1 MPEPSQ
7 QEVVTPQNGHP
18 VLDLS
23 FPHQMRALMAEEGCE
38 FELDAERKRNYFEP
52 EDSGGGLLD
61 EHAADEIFNRIYS
74 RDTRDA
80 SDEDDDDDYEEGG
93 FERRAAKM
101 ENVTSDGGIKKKI
114 LHCSQRGAKRPPD
127 VGWITVR

>member
-1 MPEPSQ
+1 
-7 QEVVTPQNGHP
+7 
-18 VLDLS
+18 
-23 FPHQMRALMAEEGCE
+23 MRALMAEEGCE
-38 FELDAERKRNYFEP
+38 FELDAERKRNYFEADD
-52 EDSGGGLLD
+52 DSGAGGLLD

>member
-1 MPEPSQ
+1 
-7 QEVVTPQNGHP
+7 
-18 VLDLS
+18 
-23 FPHQMRALMAEEGCE
+23 MAEEGCE

-52 EDSGGGLLD
+52 EDSGGGGGLLD

-74 RDTRDA
+74 RDNRDA

-127 VGWITVR
+127 VGWITVRLG

>member
-1 MPEPSQ
+1 
-7 QEVVTPQNGHP
+7 
-18 VLDLS
+18 
-23 FPHQMRALMAEEGCE
+23 MAEEGCE

-52 EDSGGGLLD
+52 EDSGAGGLLD
-61 EHAADEIFNRIYS
+61 ERAADEIFNRIYS
-74 RDTRDA
+74 RDTCDA